1 MPSLDM
7 TVCRRC
13 GEPMA
18 AVVSGGALPR
28 YLCRLCGDLD
38 LAPPLPSVR
47 PAALGERAEFL
58 LGSAEQIEL
67 SFDVVIRRGSWAH
80 TGRQPLHQP
89 ATRYS
94 DQLPLHRTQ
103 LLQRHCA

>member
-1 MPSLDM
+1 MASLDM
-7 TVCRRC
+7 TICRRC

-38 LAPPLPSVR
+38 LAPPLASVG
-47 PAALGERAEFL
+47 PAAGADVPQLISCAI
-58 LGSAEQIEL
+58 EQVGL
-67 SFDVVIRRGSWAH
+67 NLDVVVCRSTFSPG
-80 TGRQPLHQP
+80 GEPLHNSP
-89 ATRYS
+89 PGRP